1 MNQENR
7 EERLLRPGTI
17 VSHFKRNFQNW
28 ADPNQYLYQIIGV
41 AKHSETREELVVYR
55 ALYGDGGLF
64 CRPKEM
70 FLSPVDR
77 NKYPDAAQTFR
88 FEFYRDSL

>member
-77 NKYPDAAQTFR
+77 NKYPDASQTFR